1 MLNESLAPAALPE
14 GLRVYAVGDVHG
26 CDDRLAALHALIA
39 RDATARPAAHIVLL
53 HIGDYVDRGPDSAG
67 VIRRVM
73 GAPPVPGAEVVN
85 LRGNHEA
92 LLLAGHGPRAAA
104 DDAWLW
110 LRNGGRQTLRSYGAA
125 EERGVIPAAHLD
137 FLRGLPSSWR
147 AGGYFFAHAGV
158 RPGVTLD
165 AQADDDL
172 LWIRE
177 PFLSS
182 QADHGAVVVHG
193 HTPRDTVEV
202 RRNRIG
208 LDTAAVFG
216 GVLTCL
222 VLEADRMGF
231 LSA

>member
-26 CDDRLAALHALIA
+26 CDDRLAALHAQVA
-39 RDATARPAAHIVLL
+39 QDAAARPVARVVVL

-67 VIRRVM
+67 VVRRVM
-73 GAPPVPGAEVVN
+73 GPPPVPGAEVVT

-92 LLLAGHGPRAAA
+92 LLLAGHGPGAAPN
-104 DDAWLW
+104 DAWVW
-110 LRNGGRQTLRSYGAA
+110 LRNGGQQTLRSYGV
-125 EERGVIPAAHLD
+125 GQDGTIIPAAHLD
-137 FLRGLPSSWR
+137 FLRGLRSSWR

-158 RPGVTLD
+158 RPGVPLD

-182 QADHGAVVVHG
+182 EADHGAVVVHG

-208 LDTAAVFG
+208 IDTAAVFG

-222 VLEADRMGF
+222 VLEADRMGV
-231 LSA
+231 LQA